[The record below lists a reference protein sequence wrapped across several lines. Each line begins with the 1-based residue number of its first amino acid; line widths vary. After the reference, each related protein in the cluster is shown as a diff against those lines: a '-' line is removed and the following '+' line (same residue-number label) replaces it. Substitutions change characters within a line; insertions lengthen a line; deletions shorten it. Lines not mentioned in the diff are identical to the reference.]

1 VREEVEE
8 ASSLF
13 LFARHL
19 CLLLHAFVR
28 CPQEIYPANDVLMMM
43 LAMNALNV
51 LVLVA
56 WAAVLLWLIGFAL
69 TVRGLRRQQPLQSA
83 ASDRVLMSADAPLV
97 SVLVPARNEE
107 GRVLHACISSILSQ
121 DYGRFEVVAVND
133 RSVDA
138 TGPILHA
145 IAKADARLRVI
156 DGAEPPPGWL
166 GKPHALQQA
175 FQQSAGEWVLATDA
189 DMIFAP
195 QALRTAIAHALDN
208 FYDAVTLIPHIVCL
222 TFWERVFTPI
232 FGWYMVMVAPVHRV
246 NNPRKRESLGI
257 GGFFL
262 IRREWLGR
270 VGAYGALRAEVAED
284 LRMAELLKLA
294 GARLRIEYA
303 PDLISTR
310 MQPTFRDIW
319 EGFSKNLFAGTKF
332 SLFQSFVGG
341 LGILLATVM
350 PLVAAVA
357 CAIAL
362 WAGAPAWLM
371 QLFVPLMLVWA
382 IQVALFAYINL
393 SWNIPV
399 AYAFAAPLGHA
410 LFVAILFNSAF
421 KIASGSGVTW
431 KGRKLYERRGV
442 RPPREGRST

>member
-1 VREEVEE
+1 
-8 ASSLF
+8 
-13 LFARHL
+13 
-19 CLLLHAFVR
+19 
-28 CPQEIYPANDVLMMM
+28 MMM
-43 LAMNALNV
+43 FGLTALDTFA
-51 LVLVA
+51 LVA
-56 WAAVLLWLIGFAL
+56 WATVLLWLIGALL
-69 TVRGLRRQQPLQSA
+69 TVRGLQRQRPLESA
-83 ASDRVLMSADAPLV
+83 PDGGLLTTSDAPLV

-107 GRVLHACISSILSQ
+107 GRVLPACIGSILSQ

-138 TGPILHA
+138 TGVILHA
-145 IAKADARLRVI
+145 IAKADGRLRVI

-166 GKPHALQQA
+166 GKPHALEQA

-195 QALRTAIAHALDN
+195 EALRTAMAHALFND
-208 FYDAVTLIPHIVCL
+208 YDAVTLIPHIVCL
-222 TFWERVFTPI
+222 TFWERVFTPV

-246 NNPRKRESLGI
+246 NDPRKRESLGI

-262 IRREWLGR
+262 IRREWLR
-270 VGAYGALRAEVAED
+270 KVGAYGALRAEVAED
-284 LRMAELLKLA
+284 LRTAELLKLA

-319 EGFSKNLFAGTKF
+319 EGFTKNLFAGTKF
-332 SLFQSFVGG
+332 NLFQSLVGG
-341 LGILLATVM
+341 VGILLATVV
-350 PLVAAVA
+350 PLLAAVV

-362 WAGAPAWLM
+362 WAGADAGLM
-371 QLFVPLMLVWA
+371 KVFVPLVLVWA
-382 IQVALFAYINL
+382 IQVAIFAFINL
-393 SWNIPV
+393 SWKLPI

-421 KIASGSGVTW
+421 KIATGSGVTW
-431 KGRKLYERRGV
+431 KGRKLYERTGGV
-442 RPPREGRST
+442 RPPRQQ